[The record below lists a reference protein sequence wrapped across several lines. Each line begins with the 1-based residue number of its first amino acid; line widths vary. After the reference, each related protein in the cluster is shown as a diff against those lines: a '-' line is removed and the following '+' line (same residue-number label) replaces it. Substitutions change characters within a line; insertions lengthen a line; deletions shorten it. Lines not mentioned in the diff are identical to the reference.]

1 MKSQFYTLFILD
13 YAHNL
18 PIEVVPLVHV
28 NGGLLVGDYLV
39 QEILKHENM
48 RMNLDRM
55 ESERKRR
62 EGKKEK
68 VLLPQ
73 KAW

>member
-1 MKSQFYTLFILD
+1 MPITS
-13 YAHNL
+13 

-48 RMNLDRM
+48 SMNLDRM

-62 EGKKEK
+62 GGKKE
-68 VLLPQ
+68 
-73 KAW
+73 